1 MSIQVPCTFDAANR
15 RKDKTVGMRFTS
27 NYEVTNE
34 DFAEMDR
41 LMGKTGW
48 VLFSPNEFKDA
59 DVPKEDAPS
68 EGKSV
73 SQRVRAVNYVAWE
86 TMTDKSVPFDQWH
99 SQRMEAYIQQVKDKL
114 PERN

>member
-1 MSIQVPCTFDAANR
+1 MTIQVPCTFDAASR

-41 LMGKTGW
+41 LMGNTGW

-59 DVPKEDAPS
+59 DSHFIFFLQKYTLSYYSLQPYTIIRES
-68 EGKSV
+68 LIS
-73 SQRVRAVNYVAWE
+73 
-86 TMTDKSVPFDQWH
+86 
-99 SQRMEAYIQQVKDKL
+99 L
-114 PERN
+114 C